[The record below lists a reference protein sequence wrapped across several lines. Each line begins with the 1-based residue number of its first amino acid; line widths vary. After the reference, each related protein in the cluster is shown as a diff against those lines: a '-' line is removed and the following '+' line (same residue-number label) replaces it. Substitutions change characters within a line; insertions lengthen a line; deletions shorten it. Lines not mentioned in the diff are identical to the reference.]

1 MVITTY
7 DIGVK
12 VIVAKIQ
19 DFQYLKLT
27 KILTD
32 LICNG
37 TYKEGTR
44 LPSERELCRNYGL
57 SRTTVRQA
65 MQELIRGGYVASFQG
80 KGTFVSKPPIQQ
92 DLLRIYSF
100 NDDMRRMGKN
110 PETEVLDFIGVTADE
125 KLAKLFKTTIGE
137 PLYRILRLRRADGE
151 PILLETNYLLCSR
164 FNGLSEEMLKEQSLY
179 NVLISKF
186 NLRLTL
192 AEETFAPV
200 LLQYM
205 DAKLLCTPSN
215 ALGML
220 VERISYEGDNVV
232 EFSRSVSPGDKFK
245 YHVILKND

>member
-1 MVITTY
+1 
-7 DIGVK
+7 
-12 VIVAKIQ
+12 VAKKQ

-37 TYKEGTR
+37 IYKQGDR

-65 MQELIRGGYVASFQG
+65 IQQLTMGGYVTSAQG
-80 KGTFVSKPPIQQ
+80 SGTFVSKPPIRQ

-100 NDDMRRMGKN
+100 NDDMIRMGKN
-110 PETEVLDFIGVTADE
+110 PETEVLDFVSISADE
-125 KLAKLFKTTIGE
+125 RLAKLFGITAGE
-137 PLYRILRLRRADGE
+137 PLYRIFRLRKADGE
-151 PILLETNYLLCSR
+151 PMLLETNYLLSSR
-164 FNGLSEEMLKEQSLY
+164 FIGLTEEMIKNQSLY
-179 NVLISKF
+179 NVLINKF
-186 NLRLTL
+186 DLKLTL
-192 AEETFAPV
+192 AEETFAPI

-205 DAKLLCTPSN
+205 EAKLLSAPPN

-220 VERISYEGDNVV
+220 VERISCEGGSIV

-245 YHVILKND
+245 YHVILKNN